1 MSKHHRLP
9 ATPETV
15 AWGYFDAARKPVLH
29 IESGDTVTFDTISG
43 EPEDMPPPSDSRFPL
58 LPEHGEIHAANLSD
72 RGRGPHFLT
81 GPVWVEGAKPGSV
94 LQVDILDYELRQ
106 PWGWNLIE
114 PLKGTLPEQF
124 RERRIIHLEI
134 DREAGTF
141 TTPWGKVLPLN
152 PFFGII
158 GVAPPA
164 SYGRLSTAEPREHGG
179 NFDNKEFTRGTTIYL
194 PVWNEGALFSVG
206 DGHGAQ
212 GDGEVCL
219 TALEAPLTGSFKL
232 TVRDDLSLTMPRAE
246 NERQLIT
253 MGFHED
259 LDSACRTALSDML
272 NWITERSGLSR
283 IDAYSL
289 CSMQADMRVT
299 QLVDGNKGA
308 HTVIDKSAL

>member
-1 MSKHHRLP
+1 MAEYHLS
-9 ATPETV
+9 ATPQNV
-15 AWGYFDAARKPVLH
+15 AWGYFDAARKPVLTVK
-29 IESGDTVTFDTISG
+29 SGDVVSFDTISG
-43 EPEDMPPPSDSRFPL
+43 EPEDMPPSGDPRFPL
-58 LPEHGEIHAANLSD
+58 LPESEAIHAANRVD

-81 GPVWVEGAKPGSV
+81 GPVFIEGAKPGHV

-114 PLKGTLPEQF
+114 PLLGTLPQQF
-124 RERRIIHLEI
+124 PLRRIIHMPI
-134 DREAGTF
+134 DREASTF
-141 TTPWGKVLPLN
+141 TTPWGKELPLN

-158 GVAPPA
+158 GVAPPLA
-164 SYGRLSTAEPREHGG
+164 YGRISTAEPREHGG
-179 NFDNKEFTRGTTIYL
+179 NFDNKEFTRGTTLYL

-219 TALEAPLTGSFKL
+219 TALEAPLSGSFRL
-232 TVRDDLSLTMPRAE
+232 TLRKDMTLKMPRAE
-246 NERQLIT
+246 KPDQLIT

-259 LDSACRTALSDML
+259 LDEACRIALSDML
-272 NWITERSGLSR
+272 DWIVEKTGLPR

-308 HTVIDKSAL
+308 HTVINKKAL

>member
-1 MSKHHRLP
+1 MTEHYLR
-9 ATPETV
+9 ATAENI
-15 AWGYFDAARKPVLH
+15 AWGYFDAARKAVLRVR
-29 IESGDTVTFDTISG
+29 SGDKVTFETISG
-43 EPEDMPPPSDSRFPL
+43 EPEDMPPKGDRRFPL
-58 LPEHGEIHAANLSD
+58 LPEHEGILVANRAD

-81 GPVWVEGAKPGSV
+81 GPVWVEGARPGHV
-94 LQVDILDYELRQ
+94 LEVRILDYELRQ

-114 PLKGTLPEQF
+114 PLHGTLPEQF
-124 RERRIIHLEI
+124 PVRRVIHLPI
-134 DREAGTF
+134 DRDAGSF

-152 PFFGII
+152 PFFGIM

-164 SYGRLSTAEPREHGG
+164 AYGRITTAAPREHGG
-179 NFDNKEFTRGTTIYL
+179 NFDNKEFTRGTVLYL

-219 TALEAPLTGSFKL
+219 TALETPLTGTFQL
-232 TVRDDLSLTMPRAE
+232 TLRTDMTLARPRAE
-246 NERQLIT
+246 NEAQLIT

-259 LDSACRTALSDML
+259 LDEACRIALSDML
-272 NWITERSGLSR
+272 DWICERTGLPR

-308 HTVIDKSAL
+308 HAVISKKAL